1 MHFKKYQ
8 YISLNYV
15 IHIVFSVSSSV
26 STDTDVQAEKKWEE
40 DGSTIKGNNNN
51 KISKYVKMI
60 LPTEIFG
67 RKITLVHK

>member
-1 MHFKKYQ
+1 MAFELCTSFF
-8 YISLNYV
+8 IFFSI
-15 IHIVFSVSSSV
+15 IHIFSSV
-26 STDTDVQAEKKWEE
+26 PTTGTNVSRKKWEE